1 MVNIVFIKKIEE
13 IRELAD
19 DRKTDSDKAEKDDYK
34 KLNGNAIFYG
44 GFWF

>member
-1 MVNIVFIKKIEE
+1 MVDIVFIKKIEE

-19 DRKTDSDKAEKDDYK
+19 DRKSDSDKAEKDDYK
-34 KLNGNAIFYG
+34 KLNGNAFFYG